1 MKLYILELQFY
12 DYENLGIDT
21 EPVVNVYSN
30 LKKAKHDGLIELNNR
45 MNYYL
50 KDDTGKTFEKYIKEE
65 RVNYDFTI
73 MEIDDLKY
81 TKNFNKKER
90 KNDICGKEYLKYE
103 PTHKIYEIDYK
114 GNINEIIYEWRIKN
128 NSNRYKKSA
137 TLYPSDFNEGAYE
150 KFNIGDIVKVKEG
163 ALEEG
168 YFASFDDID
177 KQGLK
182 RLFVVTD
189 VPLKRAKPIYKY
201 CENKYKLSSFFK
213 TNFIRPGSED
223 IYESEFYEK
232 DIETFKGNVPEKYE
246 LLSKIL
252 KGEIK
257 VDGDYMH
264 NVKIG
269 IETLNKKMLKR
280 I

>member
-1 MKLYILELQFY
+1 MKLYILEVQFY
-12 DYENLGIDT
+12 DYENFGIDT

-81 TKNFNKKER
+81 TENFNKKER
-90 KNDICGKEYLKYE
+90 QNDICCKEYLKYE

-150 KFNIGDIVKVKEG
+150 KFNIGDIVKVKNE
-163 ALEEG
+163 ALEECLNAFG
-168 YFASFDDID
+168 DMN
-177 KQGLK
+177 Q
-182 RLFVVTD
+182 
-189 VPLKRAKPIYKY
+189 
-201 CENKYKLSSFFK
+201 
-213 TNFIRPGSED
+213 
-223 IYESEFYEK
+223 
-232 DIETFKGNVPEKYE
+232 KG
-246 LLSKIL
+246 
-252 KGEIK
+252 
-257 VDGDYMH
+257 
-264 NVKIG
+264 
-269 IETLNKKMLKR
+269 KKSYL
-280 I
+280 